1 MGIFLEL
8 FWLLVSHV
16 IPLWSK
22 NILGMARVLFN
33 LLRLVLWPRA
43 WSVLVNVACVLLWVD
58 NTPLTINRTT
68 SLGSVVS
75 ASTALHVFCLLS
87 YQSLT
92 ERSEIASCSSVCCFS
107 PFREFFFL
115 DSIIFRG
122 VWTLRVVLSS
132 RRRCPSGIWNDPL
145 CPREASLLRNLPGLT
160 RKYHFRFLLIRH
172 SSCTFHRCAA
182 FYFERMLFNSTQSAL
197 AFLSILRTLAFG

>member
-68 SLGSVVS
+68 SLGSVVL
-75 ASTALHVFCLLS
+75 ASSALHVFCRRISHLRRGLKSPAAALS
-87 YQSLT
+87 
-92 ERSEIASCSSVCCFS
+92 A
-107 PFREFFFL
+107 
-115 DSIIFRG
+115 
-122 VWTLRVVLSS
+122 
-132 RRRCPSGIWNDPL
+132 
-145 CPREASLLRNLPGLT
+145 ASLRSVSSSSWIPSSSEVCEHLGLFCLPDAGVP
-160 RKYHFRFLLIRH
+160 
-172 SSCTFHRCAA
+172 
-182 FYFERMLFNSTQSAL
+182 
-197 AFLSILRTLAFG
+197 LAFGMTLFVPEKHLCSGIYLV